1 MTDKQ
6 NEHDDDLGPEVDEGA
21 EVETENFP
29 DDEEELDKTAETV
42 EQPSSAVD
50 VDIDVDLDDDEHH
63 RDAPDSI

>member
-21 EVETENFP
+21 EIETENFP
-29 DDEEELDKTAETV
+29 DDEEELDKPAETV
-42 EQPSSAVD
+42 EQPPSAVD

>member
-6 NEHDDDLGPEVDEGA
+6 DEHDDDLGPEVDEGA
-21 EVETENFP
+21 EIETENFP
-29 DDEEELDKTAETV
+29 DDEEELDKTTETV
-42 EQPSSAVD
+42 EQPPSAVD